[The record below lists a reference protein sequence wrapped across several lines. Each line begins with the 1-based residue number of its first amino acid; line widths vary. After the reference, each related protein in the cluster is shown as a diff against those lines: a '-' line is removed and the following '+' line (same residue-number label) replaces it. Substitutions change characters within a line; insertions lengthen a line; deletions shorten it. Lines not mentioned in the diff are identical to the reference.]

1 MKLPFVRV
9 PRSLF
14 LIPLLAV
21 AAAVALRL
29 TDTNLATAQTP
40 VLTAGLAAEDPG
52 LDPDAA
58 VWQSAQAIDVP
69 LTAQTA
75 IYPAGGS
82 IPLVRAQA
90 VHFNDT
96 LFVRVAWQDDSA
108 DDLTDAVD
116 KFADAVALEFPAQA
130 ASTVPAVCMGQAD
143 AGVNIWYWRADSN
156 RGPLTDLAQVHEG
169 AVVDSLPYTPEEAD
183 RFFPARK
190 AGNPVAYPN
199 TGAVQNLV
207 ARAFGTLTPA
217 ADQAVQGLGKHDGN
231 KWIVVI
237 VRPFASANPDLTA
250 FQVGDTTDMAVA
262 VWNGSQRD
270 RNGQK
275 AVSQFMRLSISDQ
288 PPSAAPAAAAA
299 ILPPAEEGGLNW
311 PLLIGLSLG
320 LPIVL
325 VLSFIWITLAN
336 ERRAAP

>member
-1 MKLPFVRV
+1 MKWTVESV
-9 PRSLF
+9 PRGL
-14 LIPLLAV
+14 LAVPLLAV
-21 AAAVALRL
+21 TVTVAVALRL

-40 VLTAGLAAEDPG
+40 VLTAALAAEDPG

-69 LTAQTA
+69 LTAQTV
-75 IYPAGGS
+75 IYPIGGS
-82 IPLVRAQA
+82 IPLIRGQA
-90 VHFNDT
+90 LHFNDT
-96 LFVRVAWQDDSA
+96 LFVRVEWQDDSA

-156 RGPLTDLAQVHEG
+156 RGLLTDLAQIHEG
-169 AVVDSLPYTPEEAD
+169 AVVDSLPYTPEEED
-183 RFFPARK
+183 LFFPARAVGYPIAAAD
-190 AGNPVAYPN
+190 AGPV
-199 TGAVQNLV
+199 QQLV
-207 ARAFGTLTPA
+207 AQAFGTLTPA
-217 ADQAVQGLGKHDGN
+217 TDQDVQGLGVHRDGR
-231 KWIVVI
+231 WTVVV
-237 VRPFASANPDLTA
+237 VRPFASANPGLTA

-262 VWNGSQRD
+262 VWNGSQRE

-275 AVSQFMRLSISDQ
+275 AVSQFMRLAISGQ
-288 PPSAAPAAAAA
+288 APAAAAA
-299 ILPPAEEGGLNW
+299 ILPSAHEDGLNW
-311 PLLIGLSLG
+311 PLLIGLSIG

-336 ERRAAP
+336 ERKAAP